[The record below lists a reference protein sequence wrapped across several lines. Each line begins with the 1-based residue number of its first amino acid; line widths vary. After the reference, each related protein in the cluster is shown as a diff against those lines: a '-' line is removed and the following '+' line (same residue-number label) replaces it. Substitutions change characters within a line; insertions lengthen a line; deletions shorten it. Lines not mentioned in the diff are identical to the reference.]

1 MEARMGMVAGL
12 RQAWQILVL
21 LAVFALGVWA
31 KSSGILDD
39 ALRYQDDILYL
50 ARQHMELVAISG
62 GLAVLIGVPLGV
74 FLARTRFR
82 ILRSVIGQIV
92 NLGTTIPTLAILAM
106 AMTVLGLGLPS
117 AVFGLTVLTL
127 LPIVL
132 NTVAGIESVP
142 PALIEAARGM
152 GMTNR
157 QILFK
162 VELPNALFV
171 ILAGLRTAF
180 AINVGTVPL
189 AFLIG
194 GGGLGELIFTGIDL
208 MEPGL
213 LLAGAIPTALLAVLV
228 DALIGQAQYWL
239 VPRGVNPLR

>member
-1 MEARMGMVAGL
+1 MGMVAGL

-39 ALRYQDDILYL
+39 ALRYKDDILYL

-74 FLARTRFR
+74 FLARARFR

-92 NLGTTIPTLAILAM
+92 NLGTTIPTLAILAL

-142 PALIEAARGM
+142 SALIEAARGM
-152 GMTNR
+152 GMTDR

>member
-1 MEARMGMVAGL
+1 
-12 RQAWQILVL
+12 VL
-21 LAVFALGVWA
+21 LGVFALGIWA

-62 GLAVLIGVPLGV
+62 GLAVLMGVPLGV
-74 FLARTRFR
+74 FLARARFR

-92 NLGTTIPTLAILAM
+92 NLGTTIPTLAILAL